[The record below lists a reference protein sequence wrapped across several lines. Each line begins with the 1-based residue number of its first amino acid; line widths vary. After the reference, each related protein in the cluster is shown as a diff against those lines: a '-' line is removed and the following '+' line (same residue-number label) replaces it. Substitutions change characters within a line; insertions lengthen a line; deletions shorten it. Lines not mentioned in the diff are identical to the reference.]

1 MTPQIER
8 ARTEAKVARRNEEP
22 DRVALMFIFS
32 ALLTATAFACFMT
45 IWTLQM

>member
-8 ARTEAKVARRNEEP
+8 ARTVAKVARRNEEP

-32 ALLTATAFACFMT
+32 ALLTAAAFAGFMT
-45 IWTLQM
+45 IWTLPM